1 MKSQKLGDK
10 IYLRLDKG
18 DEVLKSVLQTAR
30 DQKISSA
37 TFSGIGACAKVVIGT
52 YLPEK
57 QDFLLHT
64 KEGMLEMISLMG
76 NVTQDADHAKLN
88 IHAHGMFSYLD
99 AKTNTIQYFGGD
111 LKSARIMYTGEIVI
125 EPVIGGEISKQF
137 DPNVGI
143 DVWHFE
149 KELE

>member
-1 MKSQKLGDK
+1 MKGQKFGDK

-18 DEVLKSVLQTAR
+18 DEVLNSVLQTCQE
-30 DQKISSA
+30 QKISSA
-37 TFSGIGACAKVVIGT
+37 TFSGIGACDKVVIGT

-88 IHAHGMFSYLD
+88 IHVHGMFSYLD

-125 EPVIGGEISKQF
+125 EPVREGKISKQF
-137 DPNVGI
+137 DPKVGI

>member
-1 MKSQKLGDK
+1 MKSQKFGDE

-18 DEVLKSVLQTAR
+18 DEVLKSVLQTGR

-37 TFSGIGACAKVVIGT
+37 TFSGIGACDKVVIGT

-76 NVTQDADHAKLN
+76 NVTQNADHSKLN

-99 AKTNTIQYFGGD
+99 DKTNNIKYFGGD

-149 KELE
+149 KDR